1 MRIPSSR
8 VNAVL
13 GEFPVSLTNG
23 KAKHNKTIKELLT
36 DIVNSIDG
44 IYSGFCV
51 DSDGLLIEEVNLA
64 GTLGKESSL
73 ILCSLVAGIQSNMVT
88 IGYEIGSSPWIS
100 FTSESKDYKLV
111 LSAAGDIAYIGILT
125 DPYVDLELLKLV
137 LGPGVDA
144 IFQILKY
151 TPVKNHS
158 YQKSKGY
165 LVTQDE
171 IDRILMMKD

>member
-1 MRIPSSR
+1 MLGSSISE
-8 VNAVL
+8 L
-13 GEFPVSLTNG
+13 GELPVSLTNG
-23 KAKHNKTIKELLT
+23 NTKHTKTIKNVLT

-73 ILCSLVAGIQSNMVT
+73 ILCSLIAGIQSSMVT

-111 LSAAGDIAYIGILT
+111 LSAAGDIAFIGVLT
-125 DPYVDLELLKLV
+125 DPYVDLELLKLI

-144 IFQILKY
+144 ILQILNQSPMNKHTPDDVVGY
-151 TPVKNHS
+151 TIS
-158 YQKSKGY
+158 RA
-165 LVTQDE
+165 E
-171 IDRILMMKD
+171 IDNILFMDE

>member
-1 MRIPSSR
+1 M
-8 VNAVL
+8 
-13 GEFPVSLTNG
+13 SLTNG
-23 KAKHNKTIKELLT
+23 NSKYVKTIKTVLT

-111 LSAAGDIAYIGILT
+111 LSAAGDIAFIGVLT
-125 DPYVDLELLKLV
+125 DPYVDLELLKLI

-144 IFQILKY
+144 IFQILNQS
-151 TPVKNHS
+151 PVNR
-158 YQKSKGY
+158 QKSDSIVGY
-165 LVTQDE
+165 TISRKELDN
-171 IDRILMMKD
+171 ILSMED

>member
-1 MRIPSSR
+1 M
-8 VNAVL
+8 
-13 GEFPVSLTNG
+13 SLTNG
-23 KAKHNKTIKELLT
+23 KAKHNKTIKEVLT
-36 DIVNSIDG
+36 DIVNSIEG

-51 DSDGLLIEEVNLA
+51 DSDGLLVEEVNLA

-111 LSAAGDIAYIGILT
+111 LSAAGDIAYIGVLT

-151 TPVKNHS
+151 TPLNNHS
-158 YQKSKGY
+158 YQDDTGY
-165 LVTQDE
+165 LVTQEE
-171 IDRILMMKD
+171 IDKILSMED

>member
-1 MRIPSSR
+1 MKIVSTC
-8 VNAVL
+8 VNASL

-23 KAKHNKTIKELLT
+23 KAKHNKTINEVLT

-73 ILCSLVAGIQSNMVT
+73 ILCSLVAGIQSNMVI
-88 IGYEIGSSPWIS
+88 IGHEIGSSPWIS

-111 LSAAGDIAYIGILT
+111 LSAAGDIAYIGVLT

-144 IFQILKY
+144 IFQILKFSLIR
-151 TPVKNHS
+151 NHS
-158 YQKSKGY
+158 YQNGIGY
-165 LVTQDE
+165 LVKQEE
-171 IDRILMMKD
+171 IDRILLMED

>member
-1 MRIPSSR
+1 M
-8 VNAVL
+8 
-13 GEFPVSLTNG
+13 SLTNG
-23 KAKHNKTIKELLT
+23 KAKHNKTIKIVLT

-100 FTSESKDYKLV
+100 FTSESKEYKLV
-111 LSAAGDIAYIGILT
+111 LSAAGDIAYIGVLT
-125 DPYVDLELLKLV
+125 DPYVDLELLKLI

-144 IFQILKY
+144 IFQILRY
-151 TPVKNHS
+151 TPVKDQS
-158 YQKSKGY
+158 YLKREGY
-165 LVTQDE
+165 LVTQEE
-171 IDRILMMKD
+171 IDRILFMED

>member
-1 MRIPSSR
+1 M
-8 VNAVL
+8 
-13 GEFPVSLTNG
+13 SLTNG
-23 KAKHNKTIKELLT
+23 KAKHNKTIKEVLT
-36 DIVNSIDG
+36 DIVDSIEG

-111 LSAAGDIAYIGILT
+111 LSAAGDIAYIGVLT

-151 TPVKNHS
+151 TPIKNHS
-158 YQKSKGY
+158 YQDGIGY
-165 LVTQDE
+165 LVTQEE
-171 IDRILMMKD
+171 IDRILLMED

>member
-1 MRIPSSR
+1 M
-8 VNAVL
+8 
-13 GEFPVSLTNG
+13 SLTNG
-23 KAKHNKTIKELLT
+23 KPKHNKTIKEVLS
-36 DIVNSIDG
+36 DIVESIEG

-51 DSDGLLIEEVNLA
+51 DIDGLLIEEVNLA

-88 IGYEIGSSPWIS
+88 IGYEIGSSPWLS

-111 LSAAGDIAYIGILT
+111 LSAAGEIAYIGVLM

-144 IFQILKY
+144 IFQILNH
-151 TPVKNHS
+151 PPIKNHS
-158 YQKSKGY
+158 SKLESGY
-165 LVTQDE
+165 LITQEE
-171 IDRILMMKD
+171 IDKIMAMED

>member
-1 MRIPSSR
+1 
-8 VNAVL
+8 
-13 GEFPVSLTNG
+13 VSLTNG
-23 KAKHNKTIKELLT
+23 NSKYVKTIKSVLT

-73 ILCSLVAGIQSNMVT
+73 ILCSLVAGIQSSMVT

-100 FTSESKDYKLV
+100 FTSESKEYKLV
-111 LSAAGDIAYIGILT
+111 LSAAGDIAFIGVLT
-125 DPYVDLELLKLV
+125 DPYVDLELLKLI

-144 IFQILKY
+144 IYQLLNQSPVNKPTSDNIVGYTISREELDDIL
-151 TPVKNHS
+151 S
-158 YQKSKGY
+158 ME
-165 LVTQDE
+165 D
-171 IDRILMMKD
+171 

>member
-1 MRIPSSR
+1 M
-8 VNAVL
+8 
-13 GEFPVSLTNG
+13 
-23 KAKHNKTIKELLT
+23 LT

-111 LSAAGDIAYIGILT
+111 LSAAGDIAFIGVLT
-125 DPYVDLELLKLV
+125 DPYVDLELLKLI

-144 IFQILKY
+144 IFQILNQSPVNRQESDSIVGY
-151 TPVKNHS
+151 TISRKELDN
-158 YQKSKGY
+158 
-165 LVTQDE
+165 
-171 IDRILMMKD
+171 ILSMED